1 VTLVESSTAAA
12 ARAGTAGVL
21 TDKIVARQVGKT
33 FPPRKTGRTK
43 TAGLTVLS
51 DFELAIADGEFVALL
66 GPSGCGKSTF
76 LNILAGLET
85 LTDGRVLV
93 DGEPLEGV
101 NTDIGVV
108 FQGYALYPWRSVLAN
123 VEAGLEIRGIRKPER
138 QRIATELLVKVGLGD
153 FLHSYPHQL
162 SGGMRQR
169 VAIVRA
175 LAYDPSILVMDEPF
189 AALDANTR
197 ELLQL
202 ELLRIWGLS
211 QEDGAKRKTVLFVTH
226 SVDEAVFLADRV
238 AIMTARPGRIKATV
252 DIDLPRP
259 RTEEVRNSEEFLGF
273 RRTVAE
279 ILREEVHGVD

>member
-1 VTLVESSTAAA
+1 MTLPARGSTD
-12 ARAGTAGVL
+12 T
-21 TDKIVARQVGKT
+21 IVAHRVAKT
-33 FPPRKTGRTK
+33 FPPRKTGRART
-43 TAGLTVLS
+43 GELTVLTE
-51 DFELAIADGEFVALL
+51 FELAIPDGEFLALL

-85 LTDGRVLV
+85 VSDGEVLV
-93 DGEPLEGV
+93 GGEPLRGV
-101 NTDIGVV
+101 NRDIGVV
-108 FQGYALYPWRSVLAN
+108 FQGYALYPWRTVLAN
-123 VEAGLEIRGIRKPER
+123 VETGLEIRGVSRAER
-138 QRIATELLVKVGLGD
+138 RQIATELLEKVGLGG
-153 FLHSYPHQL
+153 FLQSYPHQL

-175 LAYDPSILVMDEPF
+175 LAYDPSVLVMDEPF

-238 AIMTARPGRIKATV
+238 AIMTARPGRVKATV

-259 RTEEVRNSEEFLGF
+259 RTEEIRNSAEFVEI
-273 RRTVAE
+273 RRTVSE
-279 ILREEVHGVD
+279 ILREEVRGVA

>member
-1 VTLVESSTAAA
+1 MTA
-12 ARAGTAGVL
+12 
-21 TDKIVARQVGKT
+21 KIVARGVRKT
-33 FPPRKTGRTK
+33 FPPRKTGRVRTD
-43 TAGLTVLS
+43 ALTVLS
-51 DFELAIADGEFVALL
+51 DFDLSIRDGEFVALL

-85 LTDGRVLV
+85 VSDGTVLV
-93 DGEPLEGV
+93 DGEPLTGV
-101 NTDIGVV
+101 SRDIGVV
-108 FQGYALYPWRSVLAN
+108 FQGYALYPWRTVLAN
-123 VEAGLEIRGIRKPER
+123 VETGLEIRGVGKAER
-138 QRIATELLVKVGLGD
+138 RRIATELLEKVGLGG

-211 QEDGAKRKTVLFVTH
+211 QQDGAQRKTVLFVTH

-238 AIMTARPGRIKATV
+238 AIMTARPGHVKATV

-259 RTEEVRNSEEFLGF
+259 RTEEIRNSAAFIEI
-273 RRTVAE
+273 RRTVSE
-279 ILREEVHGVD
+279 ILREEVRSVA

>member
-1 VTLVESSTAAA
+1 MTVPDNKIDDVQDPVG
-12 ARAGTAGVL
+12 RGP
-21 TDKIVARQVGKT
+21 DKIVARHVTKT
-33 FPPRKTGRTK
+33 FPPRKTGRVK
-43 TAGLTVLS
+43 TDELTVLS
-51 DFELAIADGEFVALL
+51 DFELAIPEGEFLALL

-85 LTDGRVLV
+85 LSDGEVLV
-93 DGEPLEGV
+93 GDEPLTGV
-101 NTDIGVV
+101 NRDIGVV
-108 FQGYALYPWRSVLAN
+108 FQGYALLPWRSVLAN
-123 VEAGLEIRGIRKPER
+123 VETGLEIRGVRKA
-138 QRIATELLVKVGLGD
+138 QRRAIATELLEKVGLGG

-211 QEDGAKRKTVLFVTH
+211 QQDGAKRKTVLFVTH
-226 SVDEAVFLADRV
+226 SIDEAVFLADRV
-238 AIMTARPGRIKATV
+238 AVMTARPGRVKETV

-259 RTEEVRNSEEFLGF
+259 RTEEIRNSPEFVAI
-273 RRTVAE
+273 RRSVAE
-279 ILREEVHGVD
+279 ILRAEVRDVA

>member
-1 VTLVESSTAAA
+1 MTLA
-12 ARAGTAGVL
+12 
-21 TDKIVARQVGKT
+21 DNKIVARGVRKT
-33 FPPRKTGRTK
+33 FPPRKVGRARTGE
-43 TAGLTVLS
+43 LTVLS
-51 DFELAIADGEFVALL
+51 DFELSIPDGEFVALL

-85 LTDGRVLV
+85 LTAGEVLV
-93 DGEPLEGV
+93 NGERLTGV
-101 NTDIGVV
+101 NRDIGVV

-123 VEAGLEIRGIRKPER
+123 VETGLEIRGVRKAER
-138 QRIATELLVKVGLGD
+138 RQIATELLEKVGLGD

-175 LAYDPSILVMDEPF
+175 LAYDPSVLVMDEPF

-211 QEDGAKRKTVLFVTH
+211 QAEGAKRKTVLFVTH
-226 SVDEAVFLADRV
+226 SIDEAVFLADRV
-238 AIMTARPGRIKATV
+238 AIMTARPGHVKATIE
-252 DIDLPRP
+252 IDLPRP
-259 RTEEVRNSEEFLGF
+259 RTEDIRNSAEFVAI

-279 ILREEVHGVD
+279 ILREEVRSVA

>member
-1 VTLVESSTAAA
+1 MTVSET
-12 ARAGTAGVL
+12 RI
-21 TDKIVARQVGKT
+21 TDAPGPPPEHPPTDEIVARGVGKT
-33 FPPRKTGRTK
+33 FPARKVGRVKTGE
-43 TAGLTVLS
+43 LTVLR
-51 DFELAIADGEFVALL
+51 DFELAVPEGEFLALL

-85 LTDGRVLV
+85 LSDGEVLV
-93 DGEPLEGV
+93 GGEPLTGV
-101 NTDIGVV
+101 NRDIGVV
-108 FQGYALYPWRSVLAN
+108 FQGYALYPWRSVLTN
-123 VEAGLEIRGIRKPER
+123 VEAGLEIRGVSKPER
-138 QRIATELLVKVGLGD
+138 RRIATELLEKVGLGE

-175 LAYDPSILVMDEPF
+175 LAYDPSVLVMDEPF

-211 QEDGAKRKTVLFVTH
+211 HDEGARRKTVLFVTH
-226 SVDEAVFLADRV
+226 SIDEAVFLADRV
-238 AIMTARPGRIKATV
+238 AIMTARPGRVKALV

-259 RTEEVRNSEEFLGF
+259 RTEEIRNSPEFVGI

-279 ILREEVHGVD
+279 ILRDEVRDVA

>member
-1 VTLVESSTAAA
+1 MTLSETRITDDAD
-12 ARAGTAGVL
+12 ARTDHAPA
-21 TDKIVARQVGKT
+21 DKIVARRVGKT
-33 FPPRKTGRTK
+33 FPARKVGRVATNE
-43 TAGLTVLS
+43 LTVLR
-51 DFELAIADGEFVALL
+51 DFELAVPEGEFLALL

-85 LTDGRVLV
+85 LSDGEVLV
-93 DGEPLEGV
+93 GGEPLTGV
-101 NTDIGVV
+101 NRDIGVV
-108 FQGYALYPWRSVLAN
+108 FQGYALYPWRSVLTN
-123 VEAGLEIRGIRKPER
+123 VEAGLEIRGVSKSER
-138 QRIATELLVKVGLGD
+138 RRIATELLEKVGLGE

-175 LAYDPSILVMDEPF
+175 LAYDPSVLVMDEPF

-211 QEDGAKRKTVLFVTH
+211 HDEGAQRKTVLFVTH
-226 SVDEAVFLADRV
+226 SIDEAVFLADRV
-238 AIMTARPGRIKATV
+238 AIMTARPGRVKALV

-259 RTEEVRNSEEFLGF
+259 RTEEIRNSPEFVGI

-279 ILREEVHGVD
+279 ILRDEVRDVA

>member
-1 VTLVESSTAAA
+1 MTLSEDGIIATTDTP
-12 ARAGTAGVL
+12 AGSVPSG
-21 TDKIVARQVGKT
+21 KIVAHQVRKT
-33 FPPRKTGRTK
+33 FPPRKTGRLRSDE
-43 TAGLTVLS
+43 LTVLT
-51 DFELAIADGEFVALL
+51 DFELAIPDGEFLALL

-85 LTDGRVLV
+85 LSGGEVLV
-93 DGEPLEGV
+93 SGEPLAGV
-101 NTDIGVV
+101 NRDIGVV

-123 VEAGLEIRGIRKPER
+123 VEAGLEIRGVAKVER
-138 QRIATELLVKVGLGD
+138 RRTATQLLDKVGLGE

-175 LAYDPSILVMDEPF
+175 LAYDPSVLVMDEPF

-211 QEDGAKRKTVLFVTH
+211 QADGAKRKTVLFVTH
-226 SVDEAVFLADRV
+226 SVDEAIFLADRV
-238 AIMTARPGRIKATV
+238 AIMTARPGRVKATI

-259 RTEEVRNSEEFLGF
+259 RTEEIRNSPEFVEI
-273 RRTVAE
+273 RRTVSE
-279 ILREEVHGVD
+279 ILREEVRGVA